1 MATKILEAKKI
12 LEQYAPTGEFLAYIS
27 KEEAEIL
34 KSLGASG
41 TPVEETGIPSFQLP
55 SYLEDTG
62 KDLATQM
69 TATYRAPIETSTFT
83 GGLDAAGV
91 RATGPGITGINPY
104 VAQLDPMQTQA
115 MGMATAGI
123 KSYEPYLTSAQ
134 TAMGQAG
141 AAVGG
146 LGALTGPGGGTG
158 AGSIAAFQSPY
169 QQQVIDETLRQ
180 YDLSRQGGIQNIKDA
195 AVGAGGF
202 GGGREGAML
211 GQYQSDTLA
220 NRAGLRAGMLQQ
232 GFTQAGDAR
241 QRAFQN
247 QQAMQAAYTGLG
259 QQQMGL
265 SNFQRA
271 GMGQD
276 IGAIGQMGAMKQAQ
290 TQANLAANQQA
301 AQTAAYEPYGRLSQY
316 ASGIT
321 GLAGGMAGPQY
332 QDPGQADPW
341 GSALSTALG
350 VGGLF
355 AQAYRGRPTG

>member
-12 LEQYAPTGEFLAYIS
+12 LEQYAPAGEFLAYIN

-41 TPVEETGIPSFQLP
+41 TPVEETGIPSFQMP

-62 KDLATQM
+62 KHLATQM
-69 TATYRAPIETSTFT
+69 KATYSTPLQTGAFT
-83 GGLDAAGV
+83 PQVAA
-91 RATGPGITGINPY
+91 
-104 VAQLDPMQTQA
+104 QDPMQQA
-115 MGMATAGI
+115 AIGMAQAGI
-123 KSYEPYLTSAQ
+123 DSYKPYLQQAQ

-141 AAVGG
+141 AAGAVGG
-146 LGALTGPGGGTG
+146 LGALTGPGAGTG

-169 QQQVIDETLRQ
+169 QQQVMDETLRQ
-180 YDLSRQGGIQNIKDA
+180 YDLSRTQGLQSIKDA
-195 AVGAGGF
+195 AVGSGGF

-211 GQYQSDTLA
+211 GQYGADTLA
-220 NRAGLRAGMLQQ
+220 NRAGIRAGLLQQ
-232 GFTQAGDAR
+232 GYGQAANAR
-241 QRAFQN
+241 QQAFQN
-247 QQAMQAAYTGLG
+247 QQAMQQAYTGLAG
-259 QQQMGL
+259 QQMGL

-276 IGAIGQMGAMKQAQ
+276 IGALGQMGAMRQGLDQARL
-290 TQANLAANQQA
+290 TADQQA
-301 AQTAAYEPYGRLSQY
+301 AQTGAYEPYGRLGQY
-316 ASGIT
+316 AQGIT

-332 QDPGQADPW
+332 ASQGPADPW

-355 AQAYRGRPTG
+355 KKLF